1 MEKKKIMLLIA
12 GIFTL
17 LYVGMNIALSV
28 LTNTLVSDNNYL
40 NIFYLVF
47 FSLLIIGSVFFIYAS
62 ISKKDMNKFK
72 VPIFI
77 FSIVMFINNI
87 VSGILGFIVCSKLSK
102 KKKRE
107 LPKLDIKMNR
117 KWYVYLIAFIL
128 AMVVI
133 FVIPELKLSIAVKYV
148 SYGVLFLLLLIV
160 FFKDLKR
167 DIKYFFKYF
176 REYNS
181 YILKYYLY
189 SLLTLIIVTVSIRLT
204 VHVDNATNQ
213 VNLMEQFKQFPLLI
227 AVLSIIYAPFIEE
240 LLFRGI
246 IRKFINNKWIFII
259 VSGLLFGAAHVID
272 DFKSVG
278 ELLYIFVYGSLGC
291 YMAALYYK
299 TNNIFTNMFFHF
311 LQNSLAIIAIILLNY
326 FIH

>member
-117 KWYVYLIAFIL
+117 KWYVYLITFIL

-181 YILKYYLY
+181 CILKYYLY

-227 AVLSIIYAPFIEE
+227 AVLSIIYAPFVEE